1 MATGKKNGAGQPIP
15 SSACSPSLFK
25 LSSVAP
31 PIFHLGKDSGERKEE
46 AKSRLK
52 DSAEGETEAR
62 RRDDKIAP
70 EENWEMFTG

>member
-31 PIFHLGKDSGERKEE
+31 PIFHLGKGSGERKEAE
-46 AKSRLK
+46 GRWK

-62 RRDDKIAP
+62 RRENMITS
-70 EENWEMFTG
+70 EENWDMLIG